1 MSRIYLS
8 YDPEQRLLLP
18 PDLRDWLPEDHLAWF
33 VSEVVDEL
41 DLSAIVRHYES
52 GDGRGRPPYHP
63 LMMVKLLVYGY
74 CIGKVSSRKLEQAT
88 YEEVAFRVLACN
100 QHPDHDSIANFRQLH
115 LQELA
120 GLFVQVLKMCE
131 RAGLVKLGHVAIDG
145 SKLRANASKH
155 KAMSYD
161 RMCEKEPQLVAEVER
176 LLKEA
181 EEADAAEDGRYGKG
195 VRGDELPAELARRE
209 SRLGKIRAAKASLEA
224 EAKEQAQAAAA
235 AVEAKLAERKQR
247 EEETGK
253 KTRGRAPQAVK
264 VEEAKPKPKA
274 QRNFTDPESRIM
286 KDGATGS
293 FEQSYNAQIAVDGQ
307 AQIIVAATL
316 TQAVNDKQQL
326 VPILAEVKANVGRLP
341 EKVTADS
348 GYFSTMAVT
357 SEALNS
363 VDLYVTPDRGKKTEA
378 EAELNSAS
386 PPPSDVDQ
394 DVIARMREK
403 LKTEPGRAV
412 YKQRKMIVEPVFGQV
427 KEVRGFRR
435 FSFRG
440 LQKNEAEWRLICLT
454 HNLLK
459 LFRRGAGWHRP
470 LLNLFWPSSGSLW
483 TRNNLFQRARFAVR
497 LVGGYVPNRQPQQ
510 IAA

>member
-1 MSRIYLS
+1 MRAMSRIYLS
-8 YDPEQRLLLP
+8 YDPEQQLLMP
-18 PDLRDWLPEDHLAWF
+18 PDLREWLPEGHLALF
-33 VSEVVDEL
+33 VSDVVDEL
-41 DLSAIVRHYES
+41 DLSAILGHYES

-115 LQELA
+115 LPELA
-120 GLFVQVLKMCE
+120 GLFVQVLQMCE

-155 KAMSYD
+155 KAMSYE
-161 RMCEKEPQLVAEVER
+161 RMGVKEQQLVAEVER

-181 EEADAAEDGRYGKG
+181 EEADAAEDKRYGKG

-209 SRLGKIRAAKASLEA
+209 SRLRKIREAKASLEA
-224 EAKEQAQAAAA
+224 EAKEKAQAAAA
-235 AVEAKLAERKQR
+235 AVAAKLAERKQR

-253 KTRGRAPQAVK
+253 KARGRAPEVVN
-264 VEEAKPKPKA
+264 VEEAKPEAKA

-293 FEQSYNAQIAVDGQ
+293 FEQSYNAQIAVDDR
-307 AQIIVAATL
+307 AQIIVAASL
-316 TQAVNDKQQL
+316 TQAANDKQQL
-326 VPILAEVKANVGRLP
+326 VPVLAEVKTNVGRLP
-341 EKVTADS
+341 DKVTADA
-348 GYFSTMAVT
+348 GYFSTSAVT
-357 SEALNS
+357 SEVISS
-363 VDLYVTPDRGKKTEA
+363 VDLYVTPDRGQKTEQV
-378 EAELNSAS
+378 EELTTESS
-386 PPPSDVDQ
+386 PPTELDQ
-394 DVIARMREK
+394 DVVSRMREK
-403 LKTEPGRAV
+403 LKTEIGRAV

-440 LQKNEAEWRLICLT
+440 LHKNEAEWSLICLT

-459 LFRRGAGWHRP
+459 LFRGKSC
-470 LLNLFWPSSGSLW
+470 L
-483 TRNNLFQRARFAVR
+483 
-497 LVGGYVPNRQPQQ
+497 QP
-510 IAA
+510 A